1 MPPARRPIATLGEL
15 RERVTIQVPATV
27 LDEVGASTVTYSVMA
42 ASVPARVR
50 TVRAPEAEVAE
61 RQAMLAFYEV
71 TIMSR
76 PGILPTYRLLWRGRA
91 LQIVDMRQPDEQR
104 RFLVLGCRDA
114 EPNPGSI

>member
-1 MPPARRPIATLGEL
+1 MPPARLPIATLGEL

-27 LDEVGASTVTYSVMA
+27 LDEIGASSVTYSALATVW
-42 ASVPARVR
+42 ARVR
-50 TVRAPEAEVAE
+50 TVRAPEDEVAE
-61 RQAMLAFYEV
+61 RQAMLAVYEV

-76 PGILPTYRLLWRGRA
+76 TGILPTYRLLWRGRP